1 MTEPSAVILERVLPH
16 PPEKVWRALT
26 QPHLMA
32 EWLAPVDFA
41 AVCGHRFDLAFDWG
55 KVMCE
60 VQIVEHGKRLS
71 YTWVSGTL
79 NSTVTWT
86 LDASH
91 GGTRLRLEQT
101 GFDSTRSR
109 YFQGARAGWP
119 RFLDALEA
127 ALSRIDHQVTP
138 NSLTAMKTGTAE

>member
-1 MTEPSAVILERVLPH
+1 VTELSSVILERVL
-16 PPEKVWRALT
+16 PEKVWRALT

-41 AVCGHRFDLAFDWG
+41 AECGHRFDLAFDWG

-60 VQIVEHGKRLS
+60 VQIVEHGKRLA
-71 YTWVSGTL
+71 YTWDSGIL

-86 LDASH
+86 LDASR

-119 RFLDALEA
+119 RFLDALKA
-127 ALSRIDHQVTP
+127 ALSRLSRIDHWVTP